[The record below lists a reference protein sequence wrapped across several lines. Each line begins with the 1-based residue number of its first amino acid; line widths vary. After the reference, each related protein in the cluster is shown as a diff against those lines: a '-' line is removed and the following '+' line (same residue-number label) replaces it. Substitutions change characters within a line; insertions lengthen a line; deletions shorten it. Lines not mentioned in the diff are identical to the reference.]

1 MMVAWTQASTAL
13 TVAARGGQEMSPQ
26 MIFQSCLSG
35 SRSWLVIPGGLDNLG
50 KMALAME
57 TWSRLT
63 LLTATFLGKM
73 KIEVQLR
80 SSCLLN

>member
-1 MMVAWTQASTAL
+1 MMVAWTQASIVL

-35 SRSWLVIPGGLDNLG
+35 SQSWLGSPGGRDNLG
-50 KMALAME
+50 KMALVME

-63 LLTATFLGKM
+63 SLTVTFLGTTSG
-73 KIEVQLR
+73 VQLR
-80 SSCLLN
+80 SRCLLS